1 MKDAVDF
8 PYLIFHFPFFIC
20 FCPRKADFFM
30 VIDEKRCPQR
40 WPMKNVKS
48 YMETFFLEAVGGK
61 KGGGKAEG
69 RRFQ

>member
-8 PYLIFHFPFFIC
+8 PCLIFHFPFFTC
-20 FCPRKADFFM
+20 FRPRKADFFM
-30 VIDEKRCPQR
+30 IIEEKRCPER

-48 YMETFFLEAVGGK
+48 YMENLFPGVARWIK
-61 KGGGKAEG
+61 KRGKAEG